1 MTDAE
6 RDKRLIDESFKA
18 AFDLLQ
24 GIDLSVHDCYVP
36 ADRAMQRKVQDKLSE
51 AWDSIV
57 EAQEQL
63 YKDQVSHYKIQEFS
77 KPPKPYPGIFAR
89 GKFDD
94 YEFIPSECL
103 RPLDDVLSLT
113 EASELY
119 KVPKPT
125 LQSACTGQKGYPP
138 LFTDREC
145 RKAGST
151 WLVTK
156 AAMER
161 VYGHGKN

>member
-6 RDKRLIDESFKA
+6 RSKRLIDENFKA
-18 AFDLLQ
+18 VFDILQ
-24 GIDLSVHDCYVP
+24 DIDMAVHDCYVP
-36 ADRAMQRKVQDKLSE
+36 ADRAMQRAVQDKLAE
-51 AWDSIV
+51 AWNAIV
-57 EAQEQL
+57 NAQEMF
-63 YKDQVSHYKIQEFS
+63 YRDQVEHYRLKEFA
-77 KPPKPYPGIFAR
+77 KPPESYPGIFRR

-94 YEFIPSECL
+94 YEFFPAECL

-113 EASELY
+113 EASALY

-151 WLVTK
+151 WLVTRT
-156 AAMER
+156 AMER
-161 VYGHGKN
+161 VYGKN

>member
-6 RDKRLIDESFKA
+6 KSKRLIDENFKGI
-18 AFDLLQ
+18 FDLLQ
-24 GIDLSVHDCYVP
+24 GIDLTVNDCYVP
-36 ADRAMQRKVQDKLSE
+36 ADRDMQRKVQDKLAQAWNALTE
-51 AWDSIV
+51 AR
-57 EAQEQL
+57 EQL
-63 YKDQVSHYKIQEFS
+63 YKDQVEHYGLKEFS
-77 KPPKPYPGIFAR
+77 KLPESYPGIFAL
-89 GKFDD
+89 GKFND
-94 YEFIPSECL
+94 YEFIPRECL

-113 EASELY
+113 EASALY

-151 WLVTK
+151 WLVTR

-161 VYGHGKN
+161 VYGKN

>member
-18 AFDLLQ
+18 AFDILQ
-24 GIDLSVHDCYVP
+24 GLDMAVNDCYVP
-36 ADRAMQRKVQDKLSE
+36 ADRAMQRKVQDKLAE
-51 AWDSIV
+51 AWNKIV

-63 YKDQVSHYKIQEFS
+63 YKDQVEHYGLKEFS
-77 KPPKPYPGIFAR
+77 KPPKPYPGIFTR

-94 YEFIPSECL
+94 YEFIPNECL

-113 EASELY
+113 EASALY
-119 KVPKPT
+119 GVPKPT

-138 LFTDREC
+138 LFSDREC

-151 WLVTK
+151 WLVTRT
-156 AAMER
+156 AMER
-161 VYGHGKN
+161 VYGKN

>member
-1 MTDAE
+1 MTDTE
-6 RDKRLIDESFKA
+6 RSKRLIDESFKA

-24 GIDLSVHDCYVP
+24 GIDMAVHDCYVP
-36 ADRAMQRKVQDKLSE
+36 ADRAMQRTVQDKLAQ
-51 AWDSIV
+51 AWDALT

-63 YKDQVSHYKIQEFS
+63 YKDQVDHYKIQEFA
-77 KPPKPYPGIFAR
+77 KPPESYPGIFAR
-89 GKFDD
+89 GKFDA
-94 YEFIPSECL
+94 YEFIPNECL

-119 KVPKPT
+119 GVPKPT

-138 LFTDREC
+138 IFNDREC

-156 AAMER
+156 EAMER
-161 VYGHGKN
+161 VYGKGKN

>member
-1 MTDAE
+1 MTDTE
-6 RDKRLIDESFKA
+6 KSKRLIDESFKA

-24 GIDLSVHDCYVP
+24 GIGLTVNDCYVP
-36 ADRAMQRKVQDKLSE
+36 ADRAMQRAVQDKLAQ
-51 AWDSIV
+51 AWNALT

-63 YKDQVSHYKIQEFS
+63 YKDQVEHYGLKEFS
-77 KPPKPYPGIFAR
+77 KPPQPYPGIFRR

-94 YEFIPSECL
+94 YEFIPQECL

-138 LFTDREC
+138 IFNDREC

-151 WLVTK
+151 WLVTRE
-156 AAMER
+156 AMDR
-161 VYGHGKN
+161 VYGKN